1 MGGTMSTAQSGYY
14 ITQVNIT
21 PDTRESLLSKATDW
35 AEDLGSLHGS
45 IENGGGNVAG
55 RYGELV
61 FTEVF
66 GGTIADHYEYDIAY
80 NGLSIDVKT
89 KRRSVTAKPHYE
101 ASITDHNPDQDADL
115 YYFMSVR
122 CGDVA
127 TPYRDVDL
135 LGYIE
140 PEGYHT
146 AATFHREG
154 ERDPDNGFTFSADC
168 WNLPY
173 DKLQR
178 DTGLDETVE
187 I

>member
-1 MGGTMSTAQSGYY
+1 MSTFQSKYY
-14 ITQVNIT
+14 ITRVKVT
-21 PDTRESLLSKATDW
+21 PDTRERLLSEATDW
-35 AEDLGSLHGS
+35 AKDLGSLHGS
-45 IENGGGNVAG
+45 IENGDGNVAG

-80 NGLSIDVKT
+80 NGLSVDVKT
-89 KRRSVTAKPHYE
+89 KRRTVTAKPHYE

-122 CGDVA
+122 CGDV
-127 TPYRDVDL
+127 TVPYRDVDL

-140 PEGYHT
+140 PADYHT
-146 AATFHREG
+146 NATFHHEG

-168 WNLPY
+168 WNLSY
-173 DKLQR
+173 DSLRR
-178 DTGLDETVE
+178 DSDINKTVE